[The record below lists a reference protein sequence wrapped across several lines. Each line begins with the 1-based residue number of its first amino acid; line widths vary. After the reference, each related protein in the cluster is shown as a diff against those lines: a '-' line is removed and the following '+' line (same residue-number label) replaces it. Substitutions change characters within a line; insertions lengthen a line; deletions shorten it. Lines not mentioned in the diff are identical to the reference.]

1 VPTGEAKQYI
11 QQAETLLKKA
21 QTDLDAAVSGTM
33 DLDAQSRYSSS
44 AFQARAALAQL
55 YLMECVNKPGEV
67 KKVLDGVDERY
78 GDDAEKVSMAWT
90 FRISAL
96 EKLGKLDEA
105 VALLDTL
112 VKRSPESR
120 AIGTAAGLIA
130 RALDRR
136 AQEFDTQK
144 KPKERDAELRRAA
157 SYYSMSGKSLAK
169 NPGTRAGDLN
179 VIADRLLALAYQFN
193 EVPQKWDSF
202 VGWQPSRSREVSLWR
217 DAEDL
222 YRAALVLAPSYQN
235 QIKLGRVL
243 GFQGNYAESASTL
256 ARLFDN
262 EPILLFDTDGGPPK
276 FNAKLLEQKRELFLA
291 YLEWGVAAYEAGVQT
306 KEAELYRRADEIFG
320 NVVRIPA
327 AESPVYWFAK
337 LFQVR
342 SLMQQGKYQDAKLVM
357 NDIER
362 KNSVLGEPAGLQ
374 NDFKAL
380 QTELSKK
387 VFEKG

>member
-1 VPTGEAKQYI
+1 VRALEICHQAIALVKGTPKEANLSCEAYLLIGGIFLQRGMGWAYEAVLAYDTAAERWPRAEKAPEAVYQAMLLYMRLNGDDRRPWYKKRADERLKTLAAQYPTHARAQYAQLAEGTDLEREGKFLDAARLYEQIQPGTASFLEAQFRAGNAYFRHAFTLCQAKKEGEAKQYI

-96 EKLGKLDEA
+96 EKQGKLDEA

-136 AQEFDTQK
+136 AQEFDTQ
-144 KPKERDAELRRAA
+144 
-157 SYYSMSGKSLAK
+157 
-169 NPGTRAGDLN
+169 
-179 VIADRLLALAYQFN
+179 
-193 EVPQKWDSF
+193 
-202 VGWQPSRSREVSLWR
+202 
-217 DAEDL
+217 
-222 YRAALVLAPSYQN
+222 
-235 QIKLGRVL
+235 
-243 GFQGNYAESASTL
+243 
-256 ARLFDN
+256 
-262 EPILLFDTDGGPPK
+262 
-276 FNAKLLEQKRELFLA
+276 
-291 YLEWGVAAYEAGVQT
+291 
-306 KEAELYRRADEIFG
+306 
-320 NVVRIPA
+320 
-327 AESPVYWFAK
+327 
-337 LFQVR
+337 
-342 SLMQQGKYQDAKLVM
+342 
-357 NDIER
+357 
-362 KNSVLGEPAGLQ
+362 
-374 NDFKAL
+374 
-380 QTELSKK
+380 
-387 VFEKG
+387 

>member
-1 VPTGEAKQYI
+1 
-11 QQAETLLKKA
+11 
-21 QTDLDAAVSGTM
+21 
-33 DLDAQSRYSSS
+33 
-44 AFQARAALAQL
+44 
-55 YLMECVNKPGEV
+55 
-67 KKVLDGVDERY
+67 
-78 GDDAEKVSMAWT
+78 
-90 FRISAL
+90 
-96 EKLGKLDEA
+96 
-105 VALLDTL
+105 
-112 VKRSPESR
+112 
-120 AIGTAAGLIA
+120 
-130 RALDRR
+130 
-136 AQEFDTQK
+136 
-144 KPKERDAELRRAA
+144 
-157 SYYSMSGKSLAK
+157 
-169 NPGTRAGDLN
+169 
-179 VIADRLLALAYQFN
+179 
-193 EVPQKWDSF
+193 
-202 VGWQPSRSREVSLWR
+202 
-217 DAEDL
+217 
-222 YRAALVLAPSYQN
+222 VLAPSYQN

-262 EPILLFDTDGGPPK
+262 EPILLFDTAGGPPK